1 MLPGQR
7 GSRPTPTQ
15 SGRAGRNPRQ
25 FAKTGY
31 AQASSGVNQPHE
43 GNPDTGTYSQLW
55 TTLRNWVES
64 YPQFL
69 GNGRQPG
76 RAIGVAPA

>member
-7 GSRPTPTQ
+7 GSRPTPLKA
-15 SGRAGRNPRQ
+15 GRAGRNPRQ

-31 AQASSGVNQPHE
+31 AQASSGVNQPH
-43 GNPDTGTYSQLW
+43 GGILDTGLYSQLW
-55 TTLRNWVES
+55 TTLRNWRES

-69 GNGRQPG
+69 GNGRPPE
-76 RAIGVAPA
+76 RAIGVVPA